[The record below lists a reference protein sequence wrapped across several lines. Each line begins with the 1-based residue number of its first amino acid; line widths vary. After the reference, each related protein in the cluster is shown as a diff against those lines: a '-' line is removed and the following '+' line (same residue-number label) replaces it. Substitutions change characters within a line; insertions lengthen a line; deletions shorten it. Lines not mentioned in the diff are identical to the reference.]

1 MGIRQEPCR
10 LGLVLLEA
18 VDTMRARALAKGV
31 TLKLEPPRPITS
43 EALAEKGREL
53 LEEVL
58 PEPGASMSLAQR
70 ASATV
75 LGDRTLLRQAIANLV
90 DNAVKYTPAGGTVT
104 VGMDLSENVAIVRVS
119 DTGIG
124 IPPENQV
131 RLFEKFYRIK
141 RRETTDICTGRI
153 GAVKSTWNTVM
164 AWLESELEKA
174 RRSHRATVVHSP
186 AASEEHPT

>member
-1 MGIRQEPCR
+1 
-10 LGLVLLEA
+10 
-18 VDTMRARALAKGV
+18 
-31 TLKLEPPRPITS
+31 
-43 EALAEKGREL
+43 
-53 LEEVL
+53 
-58 PEPGASMSLAQR
+58 EPGASMSLAQR

-124 IPPENQV
+124 ITPENQV

-141 RRETTDICTGRI
+141 RRETTDIAGTGL
-153 GAVKSTWNTVM
+153 GLALVKSIVEHHHGRV
-164 AWLESELEKA
+164 WLESELNKGSTFYIA
-174 RRSHRATVVHSP
+174 LPLYTLP